1 METNPNPI
9 RLIHN
14 FIFYSNDYESTFSV
28 ITYSFHRFHFGG
40 HNIPQVLQF
49 VAIPNWL
56 HGKAQLLAVNRSS
69 LALTGHLSQTA
80 LGEVAVELGVD
91 LPLLPLVQLLEV
103 IHLELGGLRSFLG
116 SRLQSPPGVIRIVLD
131 AKVGMLAVN
140 CVQRA

>member
-1 METNPNPI
+1 METNPSPI
-9 RLIHN
+9 RFIHN

-91 LPLLPLVQLLEV
+91 LPLLPLVQLPRKPPP
-103 IHLELGGLRSFLG
+103 IAAWRHSHCIGC
-116 SRLQSPPGVIRIVLD
+116 QSWD
-131 AKVGMLAVN
+131 ARRKLCAASLAL
-140 CVQRA
+140 